1 MEAPIIII
9 VITIGYFI
17 YYSIKQ
23 NKKPSQNWNKKLDK
37 IQHDNKKRVAQIIK
51 SKNIIKKQFEI
62 QPNEKSEKEKEY
74 YRIQQE
80 KNKLINKLK
89 KVIKANENFKNL
101 KPDDLI
107 SIKDFINNN
116 KIKLDDDKILIFLKI
131 DDFIKKIINETKIE
145 INYIID
151 DFEIRKDTNIINTHF
166 LNLNKTSTFI
176 PGHINVSKMNAE
188 FILPNLINKIN
199 FYNENGNKLLQA
211 LEEKII
217 TIKYYNCLSFVMLS
231 YLNEDKKLKFFEYYN
246 LFEKLGVFDSTW
258 QNKIFNKL
266 SSIDNNL
273 YKINENLKILNDNI
287 KDISIEINE
296 LKENLD
302 SKLSDIKSSTDINNI
317 ISGIQLYQLYKI
329 NKQTKN

>member
-1 MEAPIIII
+1 
-9 VITIGYFI
+9 VYRYFRTRQ
-17 YYSIKQ
+17 KQ
-23 NKKPSQNWNKKLDK
+23 NKKPSQNPAHRKTKTF
-37 IQHDNKKRVAQIIK
+37 
-51 SKNIIKKQFEI
+51 KKQFEI
-62 QPNEKSEKEKEY
+62 QPSEKSEKEKEY

-107 SIKDFINNN
+107 PIKDFINNN

-151 DFEIRKDTNIINTHF
+151 DFEIRKDTDIINTHF

-176 PGHINVSKMNAE
+176 PGHIDVSKMNAE

-217 TIKYYNCLSFVMLS
+217 TIKYYNSLSFVMLS
-231 YLNEDKKLKFFEYYN
+231 YLNEDEKLKFFEYYN

-258 QNKIFNKL
+258 QNKIYNKL

-273 YKINENLKILNDNI
+273 HKINENLKILNDNI

-296 LKENLD
+296 LKENLN
-302 SKLSDIKSSTDINNI
+302 SKLSDIKSSADINNI

>member
-9 VITIGYFI
+9 VITICYFI

-23 NKKPSQNWNKKLDK
+23 NKKPSQNPAHRKTK
-37 IQHDNKKRVAQIIK
+37 IF
-51 SKNIIKKQFEI
+51 KKQFEI
-62 QPNEKSEKEKEY
+62 QPSEKSEKEKEY

-89 KVIKANENFKNL
+89 KIIKANENFKNL

-107 SIKDFINNN
+107 PIKDFINNN

-151 DFEIRKDTNIINTHF
+151 DFEIRKDTDIINTHF

-176 PGHINVSKMNAE
+176 PGHIDVSKMNAE

-217 TIKYYNCLSFVMLS
+217 TIKYYNSLSFVMLS
-231 YLNEDKKLKFFEYYN
+231 YLNEDEKLKFFEYYN

-258 QNKIFNKL
+258 QNKIYNKL

-273 YKINENLKILNDNI
+273 NKINENLKILNDNI
-287 KDISIEINE
+287 KDVSIEINE
-296 LKENLD
+296 LKGNLD
-302 SKLSDIKSSTDINNI
+302 SKLSDIKSSADINNI

-329 NKQTKN
+329 NKQTKKLN